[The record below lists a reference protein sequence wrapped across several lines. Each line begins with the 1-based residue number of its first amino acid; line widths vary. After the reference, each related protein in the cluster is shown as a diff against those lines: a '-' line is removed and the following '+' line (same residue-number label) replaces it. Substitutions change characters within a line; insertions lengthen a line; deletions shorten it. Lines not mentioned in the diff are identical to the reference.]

1 MGFSASTSKI
11 IRPHYSA
18 SSLRAARANYN
29 KSKKK
34 RKQNRVINLIY
45 ISFKNAASSFRKRLL
60 SPFFACSAFYF
71 S

>member
-34 RKQNRVINLIY
+34 RKQNRLTNLIY
-45 ISFKNAASSFRKRLL
+45 ISFKNAA
-60 SPFFACSAFYF
+60 
-71 S
+71 